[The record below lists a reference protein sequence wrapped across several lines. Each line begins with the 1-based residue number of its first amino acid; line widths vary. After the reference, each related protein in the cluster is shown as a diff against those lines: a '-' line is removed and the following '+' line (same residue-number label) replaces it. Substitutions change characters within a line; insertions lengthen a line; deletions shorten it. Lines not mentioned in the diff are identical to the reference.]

1 MKVTVSSSW
10 PPSRELLSPNFSD
23 RDTVLDLG
31 IQVVL
36 VVLVVM
42 LLLLVLPRRTYRY
55 RRFWKV

>member
-1 MKVTVSSSW
+1 VSSSW